1 MFSQDE
7 LHPHDE
13 LHPLPFSIQEQ
24 EVFEH
29 PFAQL
34 HLFVFLESR
43 FSSSEFL
50 SLDIVRYLFEKSES
64 ETLFSF
70 DFGIVWITN

>member
-7 LHPHDE
+7 LHTHDE
-13 LHPLPFSIQEQ
+13 LHPLPFSMQEQ

-29 PFAQL
+29 PFTQL
-34 HLFVFLESR
+34 HFLIFVESR
-43 FSSSEFL
+43 FSSSESL
-50 SLDIVRYLFEKSES
+50 SLDIVRYLFEKS